1 MGFADWIAN
10 RNLKTFA
17 NGIFKSMVITA
28 EMHRNYAVK
37 KGVEVKLYSDLAV
50 MALTDRPGWDLL
62 EENIFVNKSGS
73 RLKIEKDYSVADVSL
88 LVVLFELEEH
98 LKPNMIS
105 EDILEL
111 VVSEYKKMFKLP
123 QDKIN
128 RIIKAWAN
136 SFRGSGGVLERLAL
150 ISKYE

>member
-1 MGFADWIAN
+1 MGLTDWLAN
-10 RNLKTFA
+10 RNLKSFTK
-17 NGIFKSMVITA
+17 GVLKSMVISA
-28 EMHRNYAVK
+28 EMHRNYAEK
-37 KGVEVKLYSDLAV
+37 KGKAIKLYSELAGI
-50 MALTDRPGWDLL
+50 ALTDRPGWDLL

-73 RLKIEKDYSVADVSL
+73 RLKIESDYSVADVSL

-98 LKPNMIS
+98 LKPGVIS
-105 EDILEL
+105 EFMLDT
-111 VVSEYKKMFKLP
+111 VVNEYKKMFKLP